1 MSTTYAI
8 RAMVQSA
15 LYTSNVAVTLVG
27 TGEGNTN
34 EYPIMKLAA
43 EVAVKIVDADT
54 TDPAPAALLG

>member
-1 MSTTYAI
+1 
-8 RAMVQSA
+8 MVQSA